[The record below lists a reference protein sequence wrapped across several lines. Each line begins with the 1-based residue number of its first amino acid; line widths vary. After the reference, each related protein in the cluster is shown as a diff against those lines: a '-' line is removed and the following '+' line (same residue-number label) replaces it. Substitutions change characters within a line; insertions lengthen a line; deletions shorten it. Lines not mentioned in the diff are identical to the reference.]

1 MTFHLPL
8 NPQTQPQVTECT
20 LWTKEAT
27 CIQTFPIKTMIPQEP
42 NNFHILCSPPNLLS
56 VFSWDIGK
64 ILVILL
70 SRNSY
75 IYKYT
80 FSHLADILS
89 KTSLAEQMRVLLKDT
104 TVAFWFKELSLSMK
118 QAIIRLNK
126 NIKKPIR
133 EIATPLGVA
142 KSTIWCI
149 LRQKKR
155 KKRKKEHARELR
167 NTKRTEKILLLKI
180 SVSKSS
186 INRRLSPE

>member
-1 MTFHLPL
+1 
-8 NPQTQPQVTECT
+8 
-20 LWTKEAT
+20 
-27 CIQTFPIKTMIPQEP
+27 MIPQEP

-104 TVAFWFKELSLSMK
+104 TVAF
-118 QAIIRLNK
+118 
-126 NIKKPIR
+126 
-133 EIATPLGVA
+133 
-142 KSTIWCI
+142 
-149 LRQKKR
+149 
-155 KKRKKEHARELR
+155 
-167 NTKRTEKILLLKI
+167 
-180 SVSKSS
+180 
-186 INRRLSPE
+186 

>member
-1 MTFHLPL
+1 
-8 NPQTQPQVTECT
+8 
-20 LWTKEAT
+20 
-27 CIQTFPIKTMIPQEP
+27 
-42 NNFHILCSPPNLLS
+42 
-56 VFSWDIGK
+56 
-64 ILVILL
+64 
-70 SRNSY
+70 
-75 IYKYT
+75 
-80 FSHLADILS
+80 
-89 KTSLAEQMRVLLKDT
+89 
-104 TVAFWFKELSLSMK
+104 MK